1 MARAWVSLIL
11 LSLFA
16 SQVEAKRPVDPLH
29 VIGLVFGMFAVACCA
44 SCICCC
50 CCRALGID
58 YEPPPRGRIRRRE
71 QEETRVELTRN
82 PSWERHQ
89 WNARLS
95 TINETKKGSS
105 LEKST
110 VKETKSG
117 PTVEKKIG
125 GGEEES
131 VLPRGR
137 VTVQLVDE
145 QLVDLEVPPAELTV
159 TSFTKLL
166 SDLTFYSGQPDIQGL
181 LVKSDSGGFV
191 QVFDMDR
198 IPRGNLRVRT
208 VFSGDKHFL
217 RIYPNP

>member
-1 MARAWVSLIL
+1 MARAWASLIL
-11 LSLFA
+11 LGVLA
-16 SQVEAKRPVDPLH
+16 SQVDGYGKKSLPYPWNVYFWLIFVA
-29 VIGLVFGMFAVACCA
+29 VIFIIPC
-44 SCICCC
+44 CICCC
-50 CCRALGID
+50 CAFNSIA
-58 YEPPPRGRIRRRE
+58 RE
-71 QEETRVELTRN
+71 GEKEETRVALTRN

-95 TINETKKGSS
+95 TINENKQGSS

-125 GGEEES
+125 GGKEES
-131 VLPRGR
+131 VLPRGK

-159 TSFTKLL
+159 TSFSKLL

-198 IPRGNLRVRT
+198 IPRGSLKVRT
-208 VFSGDKHFL
+208 AISGDKHFVQL
-217 RIYPNP
+217 YPNPKLGE